1 MVCVLL
7 VEDEREI
14 AELARDALSEAGFSV
29 TVALDDQSASR
40 TLEREA
46 RSFAALVTDINLGA
60 GVTGFDLARRAR
72 GLMHRAPLISKIFGI
87 TPPRKWSMPVPLP
100 ASRPFTVRSVIS
112 PTAPPAKPNSA
123 THS

>member
-72 GLMHRAPLISKIFGI
+72 SLNADIEVVYISGQGPHAGRFGVDRALTVEKPFDPRNLAEQVASLIEDED
-87 TPPRKWSMPVPLP
+87 
-100 ASRPFTVRSVIS
+100 AS
-112 PTAPPAKPNSA
+112 
-123 THS
+123 